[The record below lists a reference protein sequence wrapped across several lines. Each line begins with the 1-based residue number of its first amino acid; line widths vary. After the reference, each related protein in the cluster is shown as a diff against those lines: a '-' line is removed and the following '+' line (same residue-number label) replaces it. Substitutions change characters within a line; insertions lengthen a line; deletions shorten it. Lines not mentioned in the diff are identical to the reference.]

1 MYVAVAATVVATAR
15 KETRASE
22 DTTLTSQS
30 QVATTTTIHTNILQD
45 RTPVFDNY
53 GRPNISFRDIT
64 SPQQEQVMC
73 RISLYEGSSSY
84 LNRTLQRL
92 SQVNNTPRFQRDC
105 VTGSDKLAR
114 GNDTDD
120 HVKETSESAKEFRN
134 LRHKTRL
141 QQEKTYGTPYQNSN
155 IDTNFTLPV
164 NTHVDGHTEFSRAH
178 DRVFTQEAAKPKAMP
193 EFHHK
198 LALNTRNKSLETGV
212 NKNISESS
220 ESSASS
226 SPQRLLDLLI
236 QEDDELNKTLAEAWN
251 YTETFLNFG
260 DLNVGQE
267 AINLTHQYVARRRVW
282 IGYMCLFSCSNKN
295 VSQVLLGDS
304 TSLQARTVE
313 LGEVESI
320 FGKLQYVHRVAAIVK
335 TDEINILT
343 YCDMHN
349 YSAALALVLEAE
361 AYLNDWEAA
370 LRDVESMWQH
380 YSLKDRYIVS
390 WNNSFQLVSE
400 RKVYLETMNVSIHK
414 DYSNA
419 LKKHDLEIIFQYY
432 VYPIV
437 YLVILLLGVVG
448 NGALLLMFVNCKEIR
463 TAPNIMIFNLALAD
477 IMNLFA
483 NAPLYYVSK
492 YYSQWIF
499 LGGYGCRAFV
509 TFRFLNH
516 TIIELSVVAL
526 SAQRYCA
533 AVATLRKASKGRVLS
548 SRSRTV
554 AFVLA
559 VWLIA
564 LVFSLPPSVVF
575 DYRHGVCFPL
585 VRSQIIVKVLDIFY
599 FVFFCFVLPITMTVF
614 SVMTAR
620 KLRQSVRDIPGELRS
635 RTQEAARYRSAHM
648 VTALAVSYA
657 VSHIPRSI
665 WFFLMSFYHLD
676 RREMKYIYVDE
687 VTNYL
692 IFSNSCLNPLALY
705 IASGTFRRLF
715 RRYLFCVTQNRTQRQ
730 CLQRQ
735 VTASSSTQLVF
746 FIDVHTGDVAGSQA
760 SLKGPNIPRIRSEV
774 DVNVHPSV

>member
-1 MYVAVAATVVATAR
+1 MYVAVAAAVVATAR

-30 QVATTTTIHTNILQD
+30 QVATTTTIYTNILQD

-64 SPQQEQVMC
+64 SPQQEQVM
-73 RISLYEGSSSY
+73 RHISLHEGSSSY

-114 GNDTDD
+114 ANDTDD
-120 HVKETSESAKEFRN
+120 HVKETSDHTSE
-134 LRHKTRL
+134 
-141 QQEKTYGTPYQNSN
+141 TYGTPYQNSN

-164 NTHVDGHTEFSRAH
+164 NTHQDGNTEFSHAH

-193 EFHHK
+193 GFHHK
-198 LALNTRNKSLETGV
+198 LALNTRNKSLETSV

-220 ESSASS
+220 ESS
-226 SPQRLLDLLI
+226 PQRLLNLLI

-251 YTETFLNFG
+251 YTEKFLNFG

-282 IGYMCLFSCSNKN
+282 ISYMCLFSCSNK
-295 VSQVLLGDS
+295 SLSHVLLGDS
-304 TSLQARTVE
+304 TSLEARTAE

-335 TDEINILT
+335 TDEINIRT
-343 YCDMHN
+343 FCDTHN
-349 YSAALALVLEAE
+349 YSAALAFVLEAE

-370 LRDVESMWQH
+370 LRDVVSTWQH
-380 YSLKDRYIVS
+380 CSLKDRYIVS

-400 RKVYLETMNVSIHK
+400 RKVYLETMNVSIDK
-414 DYSNA
+414 DYRNA

-492 YYSQWIF
+492 YYSHWIF

-533 AVATLRKASKGRVLS
+533 AVTTLRKASKGRTLS

-575 DYRHGVCFPL
+575 DYRNGVCFPF
-585 VRSQIIVKVLDIFY
+585 VRSQITVKVLDIFY
-599 FVFFCFVLPITMTVF
+599 FVFFCFVLPITMTIF

-705 IASGTFRRLF
+705 IASDTFRRLF
-715 RRYLFCVTQNRTQRQ
+715 KRYLFCATQNRTERQ

-746 FIDVHTGDVAGSQA
+746 FIDVHTGDMAGSQA
-760 SLKGPNIPRIRSEV
+760 SLRTKYPQ
-774 DVNVHPSV
+774 DTK